1 MSVELSGSAEECLNL
16 SYGKYKS
23 TVSDISK
30 SDDGNIFIESS
41 IEGWDFDKISD
52 SFFPKQHAYS
62 ADGIFLRPKRVF
74 FVEFKTGFEKLVNES
89 NFDPRLTRCPKIN
102 NQSCKDYG
110 ELLKERDRYKNKEL
124 QENIQL
130 KAMESFHTF
139 EKLIRPD
146 INKQNESIN
155 KCLLV
160 FYAVIDGQN
169 SENELYEKIGA
180 DMGGVDI
187 SETNYFAQLKSC
199 LIRFRKPDL
208 WYDEIDVLS
217 ADQFLNKFSA

>member
-1 MSVELSGSAEECLNL
+1 MSVALSGSAEEYLNI
-16 SYGKYKS
+16 SYSKYKS

-41 IEGWDFDKISD
+41 IEGWDFDRISD
-52 SFFPKQHAYS
+52 AFFPKQHAYS
-62 ADGIFLRPKRVF
+62 ADGIFLRPKRVC
-74 FVEFKTGFEKLVNES
+74 FVEFKTGFEKLVNEL
-89 NFDPRLTRCPKIN
+89 NFDPALTICPKN
-102 NQSCKDYG
+102 GNKPCKDYG

-139 EKLIRPD
+139 EKIICPD
-146 INKQNESIN
+146 INKQKKSTT

-160 FYAVIDGQN
+160 FYAVIDGDN
-169 SENELYEKIGA
+169 SGNELYEKIGT
-180 DMGGVDI
+180 DMGGIDVT
-187 SETNYFAQLKSC
+187 ETNYFSQLKSC

-217 ADQFLNKFSA
+217 VDQFLNKFTA